1 MDGECIPLPLVS
13 DLSSTVWTEVTTDSR
28 VRRDSEASIKEN
40 EHAARRSNYNYK
52 GYLLTTL
59 IHYTP
64 LQNKIESIPISNASS
79 IKDEAP
85 RYKYSIV
92 PGEGLCCRPENTF
105 SDTSLG

>member
-59 IHYTP
+59 YTAT
-64 LQNKIESIPISNASS
+64 NKIESIPISNASS
-79 IKDEAP
+79 INDEAP

-92 PGEGLCCRPENTF
+92 PGEGLCCMPENTF